1 MKPKYPRISPL
12 RALDRL
18 SPIAA
23 LILHVGLPI
32 IALLLTASAVC
43 FREALDADRLTAALR
58 WLPEI
63 EALLCSLTLLI
74 GGALLFD
81 HLERTSR

>member
-1 MKPKYPRISPL
+1 MIPIKFRIF
-12 RALDRL
+12 
-18 SPIAA
+18 PIART
-23 LILHVGLPI
+23 ILHVGLPI
-32 IALLLTASAVC
+32 IALLLTAAAVH
-43 FREALDADRLTAALR
+43 FREALDADRLYACMR

-81 HLERTSR
+81 WLERTYD